1 MINTGQI
8 AQLLRPGLKAVFGSY
23 TIYDDQWKKLFKTYT
38 SDKQQE
44 IEVEMRYTG
53 AAPIKPEGQ
62 PVAFDTMGQRIV
74 TNYIHRTVALAFSIT
89 KEAIEDNL
97 YKNQFPEQANSLR
110 NSMRTTKNILAAN
123 IFNNAFDDTHPVGD
137 GKALCAV
144 DHPTDV
150 GSYSNRLEN
159 NGASADFS
167 EAAVEQAIIQIQRFT
182 DHAGLLTQTMAKL
195 LVLPRELQFSASRLL
210 NSQFRIATANNDINA
225 VYHDDYIPEGYTI
238 NQYLTS
244 PTAWFIK
251 TNAEDGLKHF
261 QRRPLETD
269 VYVDFP
275 TDNLSAKATER
286 YSFGVSNP
294 RGLFGSP
301 GVGDA

>member
-150 GSYSNRLEN
+150 
-159 NGASADFS
+159 
-167 EAAVEQAIIQIQRFT
+167 
-182 DHAGLLTQTMAKL
+182 
-195 LVLPRELQFSASRLL
+195 ASRWLG
-210 NSQFRIATANNDINA
+210 SAT
-225 VYHDDYIPEGYTI
+225 PGRR
-238 NQYLTS
+238 
-244 PTAWFIK
+244 
-251 TNAEDGLKHF
+251 KHGGK
-261 QRRPLETD
+261 
-269 VYVDFP
+269 V
-275 TDNLSAKATER
+275 K
-286 YSFGVSNP
+286 
-294 RGLFGSP
+294 
-301 GVGDA
+301 